1 MISFAMDF
9 LFFGSIGFNFL
20 LPMGLRCVPFP
31 GADALLKR
39 RKSGKYKKYLCK
51 LENTENSIFFS
62 VKPNF
67 KSGIQNMV
75 NRLLHFHARQMDQR
89 LGFSVTESVLILKFG
104 EWEPFF

>member
-20 LPMGLRCVPFP
+20 LPMGLRCVRFP

-51 LENTENSIFFS
+51 LENIENSIFFS

-67 KSGIQNMV
+67 KSDIENILTSFYIFT
-75 NRLLHFHARQMDQR
+75 NDKWIKERAFPQR
-89 LGFSVTESVLILKFG
+89 DKF
-104 EWEPFF
+104 